1 MAHSFNLKVDQYLAY
16 FEATWLGSTR
26 NKSKKRGKPLYPVSL
41 WNKREEV
48 ISEEELTTNCSESWN
63 SVSKS
68 CLPMKPSL
76 WVVMGAFKKED
87 SAARAKVFQVAAGE
101 YVEPNPSRT
110 KCYEERKEKLAQ
122 AVNNY
127 NNMLLKDWLNL
138 IISFYDAYIGN

>member
-1 MAHSFNLKVDQYLAY
+1 
-16 FEATWLGSTR
+16 
-26 NKSKKRGKPLYPVSL
+26 
-41 WNKREEV
+41 
-48 ISEEELTTNCSESWN
+48 
-63 SVSKS
+63 
-68 CLPMKPSL
+68 MKHSL

-87 SAARAKVFQVAAGE
+87 SAARAKVFKAAAGE
-101 YVEPNPSRT
+101 YVDPNPSRT